1 MKKLLKGFMAFA
13 MMLSLV
19 ACGGKTEEKTLLE
32 VIKEQGYI
40 TLSTSPDFAPS
51 EFYILGEDGQ
61 NKIVGTDIFLA
72 EAIAEKIGVEL
83 KISATTFTEVIN
95 EVQFGNADLGISGFA
110 WNETRAKSVKFSD
123 DYAQMASDG
132 WQGLMMRKE
141 DAAKYKTLEDVKAAN
156 LRIGAQTGSIQ
167 YEMASHLTPAE
178 SIIPMTDNNVCAN
191 ELSIGA
197 IDAYV
202 ITSTQA
208 QAAMT
213 SFDNITILPETEFN
227 LDPENKYGVTGAV
240 FAMNP
245 KYDNES
251 LIELVNEVI
260 AEAKVVDPETG
271 KCQLDIWTDEAEALL
286 PFDLTEQIDWDTIY
300 DK

>member
-19 ACGGKTEEKTLLE
+19 ACGGKAEEKTLLE

-40 TLSTSPDFAPS
+40 TLSTSPDFAPN
-51 EFYILGEDGQ
+51 EFYILGDDGQ
-61 NKIVGTDIFLA
+61 NKIVGSDIFLA
-72 EAIAEKIGVEL
+72 EAIAKKIGVEL
-83 KISATTFTEVIN
+83 KISATSFTEVIN
-95 EVQFGNADLGISGFA
+95 EVQYGNADFGISGFA
-110 WNETRAKSVKFSD
+110 WTETRAKSVKFSD

-132 WQGLMMRKE
+132 WQGLMVRKQ
-141 DAAKYKTLEDVKAAN
+141 DAAKFKTLDDVKAAK

-167 YEMASHLTPAE
+167 YEMASHLTPE
-178 SIIPMTDNNVCAN
+178 ENIVPITDNNTCAN

-202 ITSTQA
+202 ITSEQA
-208 QAAMT
+208 KMAMA
-213 SFDNITILPETEFN
+213 SFDNIVILPEEGFN

-260 AEAKVVDPETG
+260 AEAKVVDSATG
-271 KCQLDIWTDEAEALL
+271 KSQLDVWMDEAKALQPL
-286 PFDLTEQIDWDTIY
+286 DLTDQIDWDNMY
-300 DK
+300 N

>member
-1 MKKLLKGFMAFA
+1 MKKLFKGLMAML
-13 MMLSLV
+13 MMFSLV
-19 ACGGKTEEKTLLE
+19 ACGGTEEKDLLD

-40 TLSTSPDFAPS
+40 TLSTSPDFAPN

-61 NKIVGTDIFLA
+61 NKIVGSDIFLA
-72 EAIAEKIGVEL
+72 EAVAEKIGVEL

-95 EVQFGNADLGISGFA
+95 EVQFGNADFGISGFA
-110 WNETRAKSVKFSD
+110 WTETRAKSVKFSD

-132 WQGLMMRKE
+132 WQGLMVRKE
-141 DAAKYKTLEDVKAAN
+141 DAAKYKTLDDVKAAK

-167 YEMASHLTPAE
+167 YEMALHLTSE
-178 SIIPMTDNNVCAN
+178 ENIVPMTDNNVCAN

-202 ITSTQA
+202 ITSEQA
-208 QAAMT
+208 KAAMT
-213 SFDNITILPETEFN
+213 SFDNITILPEEGFN

-245 KYDNES
+245 TYDNES
-251 LIELVNEVI
+251 LIEIVNEVI

-271 KCQLDIWTDEAEALL
+271 KSQLDVWADEAEALA
-286 PFDLTEQIDWDTIY
+286 PYDLTEEIFGY
-300 DK
+300 